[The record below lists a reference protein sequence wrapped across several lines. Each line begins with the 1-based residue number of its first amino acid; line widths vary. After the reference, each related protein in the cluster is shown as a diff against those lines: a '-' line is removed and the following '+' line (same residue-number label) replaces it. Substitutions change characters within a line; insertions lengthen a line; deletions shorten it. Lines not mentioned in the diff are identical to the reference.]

1 MEEPRP
7 KPKARPDSTPK
18 HAKYRQ
24 LSLPSSIGFTA
35 VLPTPLGYLDRCH
48 CWQCVPA
55 RLKATEKAGQEH
67 RRGPSTVKPRPKAP
81 PYTARWGSSGK
92 AGQASRSVHRRLA
105 SSPCVVWC
113 YRIGPAYMLV
123 RSVVPV
129 GNGIVLR
136 ISPNVKRSLFRLNS
150 VGCGSRIYEDIY
162 LQGGICV

>member
-92 AGQASRSVHRRLA
+92 AGQASRLVHRRLA
-105 SSPCVVWC
+105 SSLCVVWC
-113 YRIGPAYMLV
+113 YLLGPAYMLV
-123 RSVVPV
+123 HNVVRVRKRRSRQKWYSPEDLAKRKA
-129 GNGIVLR
+129 IVISSLLCRLR
-136 ISPNVKRSLFRLNS
+136 QPNL
-150 VGCGSRIYEDIY
+150 
-162 LQGGICV
+162 